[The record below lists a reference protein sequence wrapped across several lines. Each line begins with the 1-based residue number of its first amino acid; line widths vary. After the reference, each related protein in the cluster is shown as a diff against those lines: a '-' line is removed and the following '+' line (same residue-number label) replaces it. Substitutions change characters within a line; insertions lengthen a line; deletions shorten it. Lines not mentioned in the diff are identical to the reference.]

1 MNKNNILL
9 TALAVGALATS
20 AFAAE
25 TKTEGHHAGKD
36 PMNMELQKLSGMDFE
51 MAFLSDMV
59 HHHKSGLDMMKMAE
73 QRAQHDEIKQLAK
86 KGIAEQ
92 QGDIDKMT
100 GMLKAMGKTA
110 EDHAEPAESMSKMKA
125 DMAKLEA
132 AQGAEF
138 DRMFLM
144 MMTEHHHGAIHMS
157 ELAME
162 KSSKSE
168 MKQMAEKMG
177 SSQREDVQKMKGWQK
192 EWFGGDKSEKSS

>member
-59 HHHKSGLDMMKMAE
+59 HHHKSALDMFKMAE

-86 KGIAEQ
+86 KGTAEQ
-92 QGDIDKMT
+92 QGEIDKMS
-100 GMLKAMGKTA
+100 GMLKSMGKTA
-110 EDHAEPAESMSKMKA
+110 DDHQEPAESMGKMKA
-125 DMAKLEA
+125 DMAKLDDA
-132 AQGAEF
+132 KGADF
-138 DRMFLM
+138 DKMFLTM
-144 MMTEHHHGAIHMS
+144 MIEHHHGAVHMAELANEKSDNADIKQMS
-157 ELAME
+157 E
-162 KSSKSE
+162 K
-168 MKQMAEKMG
+168 MAA
-177 SSQREDVQKMKGWQK
+177 SQREDVQKMQGWQK
-192 EWFGGDKSEKSS
+192 EWFGAEKNSS